1 MSASKDAYSA
11 LNTAIDQLV
20 ASDDELAQELP
31 ETVTDAV
38 LLLGVQFF
46 TDGGDR
52 CGRVLLYPRNGSQ
65 PYYITEG
72 LLHAGLS
79 VITGTT
85 GEES

>member
-46 TDGGDR
+46 
-52 CGRVLLYPRNGSQ
+52 
-65 PYYITEG
+65 
-72 LLHAGLS
+72 H
-79 VITGTT
+79 
-85 GEES
+85 